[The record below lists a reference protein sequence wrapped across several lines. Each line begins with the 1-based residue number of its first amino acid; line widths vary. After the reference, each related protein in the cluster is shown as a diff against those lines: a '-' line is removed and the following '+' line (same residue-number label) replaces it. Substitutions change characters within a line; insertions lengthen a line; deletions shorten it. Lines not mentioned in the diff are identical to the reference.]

1 MTTDDLLVLS
11 WSILQPFSNAIFVLM
26 CSSWGLSALSVCNHR
41 CPARPTVCKR
51 HYRWLL
57 AQHSPQAECAE
68 QGLCNCRV
76 CVCYSV
82 HLTAVAAGLLL
93 SAMWTADRLSI
104 DSGGRPWARALSSK
118 CGPRQC
124 HKDSRVDEDECRFRR
139 VKNLTLTLVCRTLPF
154 YYILPEFT
162 TMIRTSLLETRAVT

>member
-1 MTTDDLLVLS
+1 MPFLYCCAAVEVCQLCPFAITGVQLGPLS
-11 WSILQPFSNAIFVLM
+11 ANAITGDY
-26 CSSWGLSALSVCNHR
+26 W
-41 CPARPTVCKR
+41 
-51 HYRWLL
+51 
-57 AQHSPQAECAE
+57 HSPQAEYAE

-104 DSGGRPWARALSSK
+104 HSGGRPWARALSSK

-124 HKDSRVDEDECRFRR
+124 HRDSRVDEDECRFRR
-139 VKNLTLTLVCRTLPF
+139 VKKLNADISSQLP
-154 YYILPEFT
+154 P
-162 TMIRTSLLETRAVT
+162 RRPVSLLLLGEQRHDGCEQFA